1 MESLDFLAR
10 HYNAMTGYPG
20 RIDPLA
26 KSVAPW
32 IRECGVKDALDAG
45 CGGGALL
52 SALRQLGVTP
62 VGIDLSE
69 PMLRLTLENA
79 RARSE
84 RFELR
89 GAPFS
94 SASAIYPG
102 RFDAVFA
109 MGNALIGHD
118 TDREMHDSLRGLLTC
133 LRPGGLFLAQILN
146 LTPFFLGLRRLISH
160 RLIDGVHYWRYAV
173 PVESGLLF
181 SVVVAG
187 PGDQFE
193 VQTSRWERWDRAR
206 MSECMHTAGFTDV
219 HAYGDLARGAFDERR
234 STDLVIAASRPA

>member
-1 MESLDFLAR
+1 MVSLDFLAR

-20 RIDPLA
+20 RIDTLA
-26 KSVAPW
+26 KSIAPW
-32 IRECGVKDALDAG
+32 VDEDRVKIALDAG

-52 SALRQLGVTP
+52 FALRKCGVEP
-62 VGIDLSE
+62 VGLDLSE

-79 RARSE
+79 RTGGE

-94 SASAIYPG
+94 SAGAIYPE

-118 TDREMHDSLRGLLTC
+118 TDGEMNESLQGLLAC

-146 LTPFFLGLRRLISH
+146 LTPFSLGLRTLISH
-160 RLIDGVHYWRYAV
+160 RVAGDVHYWRYAV
-173 PVESGLLF
+173 PIDDRLLF
-181 SVVVAG
+181 SAVVAG
-187 PGDQFE
+187 PADQFE
-193 VQTSRWERWDRAR
+193 IHTSRWERWDRVR
-206 MSECMHTAGFTDV
+206 MTERMTAAGFADV
-219 HAYGDLARGAFDERR
+219 QTYGDLARNVFDEHR
-234 STDLVIAASRPA
+234 STDLVIAARRPA